1 MSRAEPKPKARFSKK
16 KNRRLKSAEEREPS
30 GVLQSL
36 KQAISFGLS
45 IAAIAGFGVGA
56 FYGWQSLN
64 NSPRLQVKGVSVE
77 GIDRI
82 SREEVD
88 VYVGDVFG
96 KSILELDLDT
106 IAFEIRRHPWIADV
120 TVRRKLP
127 DSLIVKIHEHEPV
140 IFVSLNDVYVANREG
155 YLFKRL
161 SSRDGLV
168 FPVLTGMDLDAT
180 DLHSDAAKAIVQD
193 AIEIV
198 AGVEKHEEVF
208 GRVEE
213 IHFDSDLGWSA
224 VSRPP
229 GKNGGLL
236 RVHLGNTAIRRITV
250 AKDVLSHL
258 RKMSRDPEVIWVDFV
273 KNPDRV
279 HVRLRTA
286 RSMNDADRLIASAR

>member
-1 MSRAEPKPKARFSKK
+1 
-16 KNRRLKSAEEREPS
+16 
-30 GVLQSL
+30 
-36 KQAISFGLS
+36 
-45 IAAIAGFGVGA
+45 
-56 FYGWQSLN
+56 
-64 NSPRLQVKGVSVE
+64 
-77 GIDRI
+77 
-82 SREEVD
+82 
-88 VYVGDVFG
+88 
-96 KSILELDLDT
+96 
-106 IAFEIRRHPWIADV
+106 
-120 TVRRKLP
+120 
-127 DSLIVKIHEHEPV
+127 
-140 IFVSLNDVYVANREG
+140 
-155 YLFKRL
+155 
-161 SSRDGLV
+161 
-168 FPVLTGMDLDAT
+168 
-180 DLHSDAAKAIVQD
+180 
-193 AIEIV
+193 
-198 AGVEKHEEVF
+198 VEKHEEVF